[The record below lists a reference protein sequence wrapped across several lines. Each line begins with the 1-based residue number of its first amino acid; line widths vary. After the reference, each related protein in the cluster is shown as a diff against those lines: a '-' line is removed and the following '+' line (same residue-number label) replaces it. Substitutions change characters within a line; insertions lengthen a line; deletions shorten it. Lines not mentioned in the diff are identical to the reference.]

1 MPGFLGGALATF
13 DTHFCA
19 ALTRA
24 FVGEDIA
31 DGLGIARTPWQYAV
45 PAVAATN
52 LFGELFARVLP
63 RRWHFGPKI
72 GRSLNAFRRRTMLG
86 GRRATFEP
94 RTVAMGS

>member
-31 DGLGIARTPWQYAV
+31 DGLGIARTPWQY
-45 PAVAATN
+45 PPHH
-52 LFGELFARVLP
+52 LYP
-63 RRWHFGPKI
+63 IP
-72 GRSLNAFRRRTMLG
+72 
-86 GRRATFEP
+86 
-94 RTVAMGS
+94 GSSK